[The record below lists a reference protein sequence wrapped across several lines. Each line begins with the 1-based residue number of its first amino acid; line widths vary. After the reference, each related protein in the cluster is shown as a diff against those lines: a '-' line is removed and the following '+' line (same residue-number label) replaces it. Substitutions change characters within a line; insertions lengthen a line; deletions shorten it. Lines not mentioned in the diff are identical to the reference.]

1 MTHAGFEAAA
11 QKLRRIALTYP
22 GTYEECPWGDRV
34 VKVKGKIFLFCNANA
49 ARLSI
54 AVKLPR
60 SGALALALPFAK
72 PSNYGLGKA
81 GWVTAI
87 LRDDEPVPF
96 PVFESWIEESYQAV
110 APKRI
115 LAELPVG
122 ISKPATRARSGTVL
136 VSSLDPFRLER
147 SRKALHS
154 RGVHTVTGK
163 RELAAIVASIQRHAV
178 SGVLIDVGRSPTSGL
193 QLVRELLD
201 IAKIPPVII
210 AGLRDTGADKRCV
223 AAFAEAPGDD
233 DVVAAVVDMLGSHSW
248 GRKKRKTST
257 RSGKRSGVNASR
269 VPTRSR

>member
-11 QKLRRIALTYP
+11 QELRRIALRYP

-60 SGALALALPFAK
+60 SGALALTLPFTK

-87 LRDDEPVPF
+87 LRDDDPVPF
-96 PVFESWIEESYQAV
+96 DMFESWIDESYQAL
-110 APKRI
+110 APKRL
-115 LAELPVG
+115 LAELHLDG
-122 ISKPATRARSGTVL
+122 GKPAASARSGTVL
-136 VSSLDPFRLER
+136 LSSLDPFRLQR
-147 SRKALHS
+147 SRKALRS
-154 RGVHTVTGK
+154 RGVRTVTSK
-163 RELAAIVASIQRHAV
+163 RELAAVVASIQRHAV
-178 SGVLIDVGRSPTSGL
+178 SGVLIDVGRSQKSGL

-201 IAKIPPVII
+201 IAEIPPVII
-210 AGLRDTGADKRCV
+210 AGLRDMGADKRCV
-223 AAFAEAPGDD
+223 AAFAGAPGDD

-269 VPTRSR
+269 APTRSR